1 MKKIAIVSCEN
12 SNTVCAGCA
21 CLNAFYDRRKSFE
34 RYAGEELRL
43 TAFMRCSHCVKDG
56 DPLSDPGFVEKL
68 ERLVSEGTQT
78 VHIGICAGMTEAE
91 GCPGMLKMVKAF
103 RDKGVRVVWGT
114 HGK

>member
-1 MKKIAIVSCEN
+1 MRKIAIVCCLGAN
-12 SNTVCAGCA
+12 DVCAGCA
-21 CLNAFYDRRKSFE
+21 CLNAFYDRRRSFE

-78 VHIGICAGMTEAE
+78 VHIGICAGREEETA
-91 GCPGMLKMVKAF
+91 CPGMKKAAAAF
-103 RDKGVRVVWGT
+103 REKGLEVVWGT
-114 HGK
+114 H